1 MQGPS
6 RKGANPLRA
15 FVYAI
20 IIHVAFG
27 AMLGV
32 SLWIQPRTIMPVEGK
47 PVQAKAIDLAAI
59 QREKKKKAEVE
70 KKKKLE
76 AEKKKKLEAE
86 KKKKAEAEKKKKLEA
101 EKKKKAEV
109 EKKKK
114 LEAEKKKK
122 AEAEKKKK
130 LEAEKK
136 KKAEAEKKKKLEAEK
151 KKKAEAEKKKKL
163 EAEKKK
169 KAEAEKKKKLEAEK
183 KKKEAERKKQ
193 EAEQAQRERDEQEA
207 VSAFG
212 AVAWAIQ
219 EEVRTNWN
227 PPAGDFEG
235 FSVLFT
241 IRVDRE
247 GNVTSV
253 TMVRG
258 SGNARFDESAENAI
272 YKASPLPIPGEPRFY
287 EYLKEFDFKFSP

>member
-1 MQGPS
+1 M
-6 RKGANPLRA
+6 RA

-20 IIHVAFG
+20 VIHVAFG

-59 QREKKKKAEVE
+59 QREKKKKAE
-70 KKKKLE
+70 

-86 KKKKAEAEKKKKLEA
+86 KKKKA
-101 EKKKKAEV
+101 
-109 EKKKK
+109 
-114 LEAEKKKK
+114 
-122 AEAEKKKK
+122 
-130 LEAEKK
+130 
-136 KKAEAEKKKKLEAEK
+136 
-151 KKKAEAEKKKKL
+151 

-219 EEVRTNWN
+219 EEVRINWN

>member
-47 PVQAKAIDLAAI
+47 PIQAKAIDLAAI
-59 QREKKKKAEVE
+59 QR
-70 KKKKLE
+70 
-76 AEKKKKLEAE
+76 
-86 KKKKAEAEKKKKLEA
+86 
-101 EKKKKAEV
+101 
-109 EKKKK
+109 
-114 LEAEKKKK
+114 EKKKK

-136 KKAEAEKKKKLEAEK
+136 KKAEAEKKKKLEAE
-151 KKKAEAEKKKKL
+151 E
-163 EAEKKK
+163 
-169 KAEAEKKKKLEAEK
+169 

-253 TMVRG
+253 TMARG

>member
-1 MQGPS
+1 M
-6 RKGANPLRA
+6 
-15 FVYAI
+15 
-20 IIHVAFG
+20 
-27 AMLGV
+27 
-32 SLWIQPRTIMPVEGK
+32 
-47 PVQAKAIDLAAI
+47 
-59 QREKKKKAEVE
+59 
-70 KKKKLE
+70 
-76 AEKKKKLEAE
+76 
-86 KKKKAEAEKKKKLEA
+86 
-101 EKKKKAEV
+101 
-109 EKKKK
+109 
-114 LEAEKKKK
+114 
-122 AEAEKKKK
+122 
-130 LEAEKK
+130 
-136 KKAEAEKKKKLEAEK
+136 
-151 KKKAEAEKKKKL
+151 
-163 EAEKKK
+163 
-169 KAEAEKKKKLEAEK
+169 
-183 KKKEAERKKQ
+183 
-193 EAEQAQRERDEQEA
+193 QRERDEQEA

-253 TMVRG
+253 TMARS

>member
-1 MQGPS
+1 
-6 RKGANPLRA
+6 
-15 FVYAI
+15 
-20 IIHVAFG
+20 
-27 AMLGV
+27 
-32 SLWIQPRTIMPVEGK
+32 MPVEGK

-59 QREKKKKAEVE
+59 QREKKKK
-70 KKKKLE
+70 
-76 AEKKKKLEAE
+76 LEAE
-86 KKKKAEAEKKKKLEA
+86 KKKKA
-101 EKKKKAEV
+101 
-109 EKKKK
+109 
-114 LEAEKKKK
+114 
-122 AEAEKKKK
+122 
-130 LEAEKK
+130 
-136 KKAEAEKKKKLEAEK
+136 
-151 KKKAEAEKKKKL
+151 

-193 EAEQAQRERDEQEA
+193 KAEQAQRERDEQEA

-219 EEVRTNWN
+219 EEVRINWN

-235 FSVLFT
+235 FSALFT

-258 SGNARFDESAENAI
+258 SGNARFDDSAYNAI
-272 YKASPLPIPGEPRFY
+272 RKASPLPIPGEPRFY

>member
-59 QREKKKKAEVE
+59 QREKKKKAE
-70 KKKKLE
+70 

-86 KKKKAEAEKKKKLEA
+86 KKKKAEAEKKKKAEAEKNKKLEA
-101 EKKKKAEV
+101 EKKKKA
-109 EKKKK
+109 
-114 LEAEKKKK
+114 EAEKKKK

-130 LEAEKK
+130 LEAE
-136 KKAEAEKKKKLEAEK
+136 E
-151 KKKAEAEKKKKL
+151 
-163 EAEKKK
+163 
-169 KAEAEKKKKLEAEK
+169 

-253 TMVRG
+253 TMARG

>member
-1 MQGPS
+1 M
-6 RKGANPLRA
+6 RA

-20 IIHVAFG
+20 VIHVAFG

-59 QREKKKKAEVE
+59 QREKKKKAE
-70 KKKKLE
+70 

-86 KKKKAEAEKKKKLEA
+86 E
-101 EKKKKAEV
+101 
-109 EKKKK
+109 
-114 LEAEKKKK
+114 
-122 AEAEKKKK
+122 
-130 LEAEKK
+130 
-136 KKAEAEKKKKLEAEK
+136 
-151 KKKAEAEKKKKL
+151 
-163 EAEKKK
+163 
-169 KAEAEKKKKLEAEK
+169 

-219 EEVRTNWN
+219 EEVRINWN

>member
-1 MQGPS
+1 
-6 RKGANPLRA
+6 LRA

-59 QREKKKKAEVE
+59 QREKKKKAE
-70 KKKKLE
+70 
-76 AEKKKKLEAE
+76 AE

-101 EKKKKAEV
+101 EE
-109 EKKKK
+109 
-114 LEAEKKKK
+114 
-122 AEAEKKKK
+122 
-130 LEAEKK
+130 
-136 KKAEAEKKKKLEAEK
+136 
-151 KKKAEAEKKKKL
+151 
-163 EAEKKK
+163 
-169 KAEAEKKKKLEAEK
+169 

-219 EEVRTNWN
+219 EEVRINWN

>member
-59 QREKKKKAEVE
+59 QREKKKKAE
-70 KKKKLE
+70 
-76 AEKKKKLEAE
+76 AE
-86 KKKKAEAEKKKKLEA
+86 KKKKAEAEKKKKA
-101 EKKKKAEV
+101 
-109 EKKKK
+109 
-114 LEAEKKKK
+114 
-122 AEAEKKKK
+122 
-130 LEAEKK
+130 
-136 KKAEAEKKKKLEAEK
+136 
-151 KKKAEAEKKKKL
+151 
-163 EAEKKK
+163 
-169 KAEAEKKKKLEAEK
+169 EAEK

>member
-59 QREKKKKAEVE
+59 QREKKKKAE
-70 KKKKLE
+70 
-76 AEKKKKLEAE
+76 
-86 KKKKAEAEKKKKLEA
+86 
-101 EKKKKAEV
+101 
-109 EKKKK
+109 
-114 LEAEKKKK
+114 
-122 AEAEKKKK
+122 AEKKKK

-169 KAEAEKKKKLEAEK
+169 KAEAEK

-253 TMVRG
+253 TMARG

>member
-1 MQGPS
+1 MQGHS

-59 QREKKKKAEVE
+59 QREKKKKLEAEKKKKAEAEKKKKLEAEKKKKLEAE

-101 EKKKKAEV
+101 EKKKKAE
-109 EKKKK
+109 
-114 LEAEKKKK
+114 AEKKKK
-122 AEAEKKKK
+122 AEAV
-130 LEAEKK
+130 
-136 KKAEAEKKKKLEAEK
+136 
-151 KKKAEAEKKKKL
+151 
-163 EAEKKK
+163 
-169 KAEAEKKKKLEAEK
+169 K
-183 KKKEAERKKQ
+183 KKKEAERKKR
-193 EAEQAQRERDEQEA
+193 EAEQVQRERDEQEA

-253 TMVRG
+253 TMVRS

>member
-1 MQGPS
+1 M
-6 RKGANPLRA
+6 RA

-32 SLWIQPRTIMPVEGK
+32 SLWIQPRTITPVEGK
-47 PVQAKAIDLAAI
+47 PVQAKANDLAAI
-59 QREKKKKAEVE
+59 QR
-70 KKKKLE
+70 
-76 AEKKKKLEAE
+76 
-86 KKKKAEAEKKKKLEA
+86 
-101 EKKKKAEV
+101 
-109 EKKKK
+109 
-114 LEAEKKKK
+114 
-122 AEAEKKKK
+122 
-130 LEAEKK
+130 
-136 KKAEAEKKKKLEAEK
+136 EKKKKLEAEK

-193 EAEQAQRERDEQEA
+193 KAEQAQRERDEQEA

-219 EEVRTNWN
+219 EEVRINWN

>member
-1 MQGPS
+1 MQGHS
-6 RKGANPLRA
+6 RKDANPLRA

-32 SLWIQPRTIMPVEGK
+32 SLWIQPRTITPVEGK

-59 QREKKKKAEVE
+59 QR
-70 KKKKLE
+70 
-76 AEKKKKLEAE
+76 
-86 KKKKAEAEKKKKLEA
+86 
-101 EKKKKAEV
+101 
-109 EKKKK
+109 
-114 LEAEKKKK
+114 
-122 AEAEKKKK
+122 
-130 LEAEKK
+130 
-136 KKAEAEKKKKLEAEK
+136 
-151 KKKAEAEKKKKL
+151 EKKKKL

-193 EAEQAQRERDEQEA
+193 KAEQAQRERDEQEA

-219 EEVRTNWN
+219 EEVRINWN

>member
-1 MQGPS
+1 
-6 RKGANPLRA
+6 
-15 FVYAI
+15 
-20 IIHVAFG
+20 
-27 AMLGV
+27 
-32 SLWIQPRTIMPVEGK
+32 MPVEGK
-47 PVQAKAIDLAAI
+47 PVQAKAIDLATI
-59 QREKKKKAEVE
+59 QREKKKKAE
-70 KKKKLE
+70 
-76 AEKKKKLEAE
+76 AA
-86 KKKKAEAEKKKKLEA
+86 
-101 EKKKKAEV
+101 
-109 EKKKK
+109 KKKK

-151 KKKAEAEKKKKL
+151 KKKAEAAKKKK
-163 EAEKKK
+163 EAERKKQ
-169 KAEAEKKKKLEAEK
+169 
-183 KKKEAERKKQ
+183 EAERKKQ

>member
-1 MQGPS
+1 MQGHS

-59 QREKKKKAEVE
+59 QREKKKK
-70 KKKKLE
+70 LE
-76 AEKKKKLEAE
+76 AEKKKKAEAE

-101 EKKKKAEV
+101 D
-109 EKKKK
+109 
-114 LEAEKKKK
+114 KKKK

-136 KKAEAEKKKKLEAEK
+136 KKAEAEKKKK
-151 KKKAEAEKKKKL
+151 
-163 EAEKKK
+163 
-169 KAEAEKKKKLEAEK
+169 
-183 KKKEAERKKQ
+183 EAERKKQ
-193 EAEQAQRERDEQEA
+193 KAEQAQRERDEQEA

-219 EEVRTNWN
+219 EEVRINWN

>member
-1 MQGPS
+1 MQRHS

-47 PVQAKAIDLAAI
+47 PVQAKAIDLATI
-59 QREKKKKAEVE
+59 QREKKKKAE
-70 KKKKLE
+70 
-76 AEKKKKLEAE
+76 AAKKKKLEAE
-86 KKKKAEAEKKKKLEA
+86 KKKKAEAA
-101 EKKKKAEV
+101 
-109 EKKKK
+109 
-114 LEAEKKKK
+114 
-122 AEAEKKKK
+122 
-130 LEAEKK
+130 
-136 KKAEAEKKKKLEAEK
+136 
-151 KKKAEAEKKKKL
+151 
-163 EAEKKK
+163 
-169 KAEAEKKKKLEAEK
+169 K

>member
-1 MQGPS
+1 MQRHS

-47 PVQAKAIDLAAI
+47 PVQAKAIDLATI
-59 QREKKKKAEVE
+59 QR
-70 KKKKLE
+70 
-76 AEKKKKLEAE
+76 
-86 KKKKAEAEKKKKLEA
+86 
-101 EKKKKAEV
+101 
-109 EKKKK
+109 
-114 LEAEKKKK
+114 EKKKK

-136 KKAEAEKKKKLEAEK
+136 KKAEAA
-151 KKKAEAEKKKKL
+151 
-163 EAEKKK
+163 
-169 KAEAEKKKKLEAEK
+169 K

>member
-1 MQGPS
+1 VQGHS

-59 QREKKKKAEVE
+59 QREKKKK
-70 KKKKLE
+70 
-76 AEKKKKLEAE
+76 
-86 KKKKAEAEKKKKLEA
+86 
-101 EKKKKAEV
+101 
-109 EKKKK
+109 

-169 KAEAEKKKKLEAEK
+169 KLEAEKKKKLEAEK
-183 KKKEAERKKQ
+183 KKKLEAEKKKKAEAVKKKKEAERKKR
-193 EAEQAQRERDEQEA
+193 EAEQVQRERDEQEA

-253 TMVRG
+253 TMVRS

>member
-1 MQGPS
+1 MQGHS

-59 QREKKKKAEVE
+59 QREKKKKLEAEKKKKAEAE

-86 KKKKAEAEKKKKLEA
+86 KKKKAEAEKKKK
-101 EKKKKAEV
+101 
-109 EKKKK
+109 
-114 LEAEKKKK
+114 
-122 AEAEKKKK
+122 AEAV
-130 LEAEKK
+130 
-136 KKAEAEKKKKLEAEK
+136 
-151 KKKAEAEKKKKL
+151 
-163 EAEKKK
+163 
-169 KAEAEKKKKLEAEK
+169 K
-183 KKKEAERKKQ
+183 KKKEAERKKR
-193 EAEQAQRERDEQEA
+193 EAEQVQRERDEQEA

-253 TMVRG
+253 TMVRS

>member
-1 MQGPS
+1 M
-6 RKGANPLRA
+6 RA

-59 QREKKKKAEVE
+59 QREKKKKAE
-70 KKKKLE
+70 
-76 AEKKKKLEAE
+76 
-86 KKKKAEAEKKKKLEA
+86 
-101 EKKKKAEV
+101 
-109 EKKKK
+109 
-114 LEAEKKKK
+114 AEKKKK

-136 KKAEAEKKKKLEAEK
+136 KKAEAEKKKK
-151 KKKAEAEKKKKL
+151 AEAEKKKKL
-163 EAEKKK
+163 
-169 KAEAEKKKKLEAEK
+169 EAEKKKKLEAEK

-219 EEVRTNWN
+219 EEVRINWN

-287 EYLKEFDFKFSP
+287 KYLKEFDFKFEP

>member
-1 MQGPS
+1 MVDETPS
-6 RKGANPLRA
+6 MVDETP
-15 FVYAI
+15 
-20 IIHVAFG
+20 
-27 AMLGV
+27 
-32 SLWIQPRTIMPVEGK
+32 
-47 PVQAKAIDLAAI
+47 AA
-59 QREKKKKAEVE
+59 
-70 KKKKLE
+70 
-76 AEKKKKLEAE
+76 
-86 KKKKAEAEKKKKLEA
+86 
-101 EKKKKAEV
+101 
-109 EKKKK
+109 
-114 LEAEKKKK
+114 
-122 AEAEKKKK
+122 
-130 LEAEKK
+130 
-136 KKAEAEKKKKLEAEK
+136 
-151 KKKAEAEKKKKL
+151 
-163 EAEKKK
+163 
-169 KAEAEKKKKLEAEK
+169 AEK

-253 TMVRG
+253 TMVRD

>member
-32 SLWIQPRTIMPVEGK
+32 SLWIQPRTITPVEGK

-59 QREKKKKAEVE
+59 QREKKKK
-70 KKKKLE
+70 
-76 AEKKKKLEAE
+76 LEAE
-86 KKKKAEAEKKKKLEA
+86 KKKKA
-101 EKKKKAEV
+101 
-109 EKKKK
+109 
-114 LEAEKKKK
+114 
-122 AEAEKKKK
+122 
-130 LEAEKK
+130 
-136 KKAEAEKKKKLEAEK
+136 
-151 KKKAEAEKKKKL
+151 
-163 EAEKKK
+163 
-169 KAEAEKKKKLEAEK
+169 EAEK

-253 TMVRG
+253 TMARG

>member
-1 MQGPS
+1 MQRHS

-20 IIHVAFG
+20 VIHVAFG

-47 PVQAKAIDLAAI
+47 PVQAKAIDLATI
-59 QREKKKKAEVE
+59 QR
-70 KKKKLE
+70 
-76 AEKKKKLEAE
+76 
-86 KKKKAEAEKKKKLEA
+86 
-101 EKKKKAEV
+101 
-109 EKKKK
+109 
-114 LEAEKKKK
+114 EKKKK

-136 KKAEAEKKKKLEAEK
+136 KKAEAA
-151 KKKAEAEKKKKL
+151 
-163 EAEKKK
+163 
-169 KAEAEKKKKLEAEK
+169 K

>member
-1 MQGPS
+1 MQGHS

-20 IIHVAFG
+20 VIHVAFG

-59 QREKKKKAEVE
+59 QREKKKKAE
-70 KKKKLE
+70 

-86 KKKKAEAEKKKKLEA
+86 KKKKA
-101 EKKKKAEV
+101 
-109 EKKKK
+109 
-114 LEAEKKKK
+114 
-122 AEAEKKKK
+122 
-130 LEAEKK
+130 
-136 KKAEAEKKKKLEAEK
+136 
-151 KKKAEAEKKKKL
+151 
-163 EAEKKK
+163 
-169 KAEAEKKKKLEAEK
+169 EAEK

-219 EEVRTNWN
+219 EEVRINWN

>member
-1 MQGPS
+1 M
-6 RKGANPLRA
+6 RA

-59 QREKKKKAEVE
+59 QREKKKKAEAEKKKKLEAEKKKKAEAEKKKKAEAE

-101 EKKKKAEV
+101 EE
-109 EKKKK
+109 
-114 LEAEKKKK
+114 
-122 AEAEKKKK
+122 
-130 LEAEKK
+130 
-136 KKAEAEKKKKLEAEK
+136 
-151 KKKAEAEKKKKL
+151 
-163 EAEKKK
+163 
-169 KAEAEKKKKLEAEK
+169 

-219 EEVRTNWN
+219 EEVRINWN

-253 TMVRG
+253 TMVRS

-287 EYLKEFDFKFSP
+287 EYLKEFQFRFMP

>member
-1 MQGPS
+1 MQRHS

-47 PVQAKAIDLAAI
+47 PVQAKAIDLATI
-59 QREKKKKAEVE
+59 QREKKKKAE
-70 KKKKLE
+70 
-76 AEKKKKLEAE
+76 AAKKKKLEAE
-86 KKKKAEAEKKKKLEA
+86 KKKKAEAA
-101 EKKKKAEV
+101 
-109 EKKKK
+109 
-114 LEAEKKKK
+114 
-122 AEAEKKKK
+122 
-130 LEAEKK
+130 
-136 KKAEAEKKKKLEAEK
+136 
-151 KKKAEAEKKKKL
+151 
-163 EAEKKK
+163 
-169 KAEAEKKKKLEAEK
+169 K

-193 EAEQAQRERDEQEA
+193 AAERKKQDAEQAQRERDEQEA

>member
-1 MQGPS
+1 
-6 RKGANPLRA
+6 
-15 FVYAI
+15 
-20 IIHVAFG
+20 
-27 AMLGV
+27 
-32 SLWIQPRTIMPVEGK
+32 MPVEGK

-59 QREKKKKAEVE
+59 QREKKKKAE
-70 KKKKLE
+70 
-76 AEKKKKLEAE
+76 AE
-86 KKKKAEAEKKKKLEA
+86 KKKKA
-101 EKKKKAEV
+101 
-109 EKKKK
+109 
-114 LEAEKKKK
+114 EAEKKKK

-136 KKAEAEKKKKLEAEK
+136 KKAEAEKKEKLEAE
-151 KKKAEAEKKKKL
+151 E
-163 EAEKKK
+163 
-169 KAEAEKKKKLEAEK
+169 

-253 TMVRG
+253 TMVRS

>member
-1 MQGPS
+1 MQGHS

-59 QREKKKKAEVE
+59 QREKKKKLEAEKKKKAEAE

-101 EKKKKAEV
+101 EKKKKAE
-109 EKKKK
+109 
-114 LEAEKKKK
+114 AEKKKK
-122 AEAEKKKK
+122 AEAV
-130 LEAEKK
+130 
-136 KKAEAEKKKKLEAEK
+136 
-151 KKKAEAEKKKKL
+151 
-163 EAEKKK
+163 
-169 KAEAEKKKKLEAEK
+169 K
-183 KKKEAERKKQ
+183 KKKEAERKKR
-193 EAEQAQRERDEQEA
+193 EAEQVQRERDEQEA

-253 TMVRG
+253 TMVRS

>member
-1 MQGPS
+1 MQRHS

-47 PVQAKAIDLAAI
+47 PVQAKAIDLATI
-59 QREKKKKAEVE
+59 QREKKKKAE
-70 KKKKLE
+70 
-76 AEKKKKLEAE
+76 AAKKKKLEAE
-86 KKKKAEAEKKKKLEA
+86 KKKKAEAA
-101 EKKKKAEV
+101 
-109 EKKKK
+109 
-114 LEAEKKKK
+114 
-122 AEAEKKKK
+122 
-130 LEAEKK
+130 
-136 KKAEAEKKKKLEAEK
+136 
-151 KKKAEAEKKKKL
+151 
-163 EAEKKK
+163 
-169 KAEAEKKKKLEAEK
+169 K

-287 EYLKEFDFKFSP
+287 EYLKEFQFRFMP

>member
-1 MQGPS
+1 MQGHS

-59 QREKKKKAEVE
+59 QREKKKKAE
-70 KKKKLE
+70 
-76 AEKKKKLEAE
+76 
-86 KKKKAEAEKKKKLEA
+86 
-101 EKKKKAEV
+101 
-109 EKKKK
+109 
-114 LEAEKKKK
+114 
-122 AEAEKKKK
+122 
-130 LEAEKK
+130 
-136 KKAEAEKKKKLEAEK
+136 
-151 KKKAEAEKKKKL
+151 
-163 EAEKKK
+163 
-169 KAEAEKKKKLEAEK
+169 AEKKKKLEAEK

-219 EEVRTNWN
+219 EEVRINWN

>member
-1 MQGPS
+1 MQGHS

-59 QREKKKKAEVE
+59 QREKKKK
-70 KKKKLE
+70 
-76 AEKKKKLEAE
+76 
-86 KKKKAEAEKKKKLEA
+86 
-101 EKKKKAEV
+101 
-109 EKKKK
+109 

-136 KKAEAEKKKKLEAEK
+136 KKAEAEKKKK
-151 KKKAEAEKKKKL
+151 AEAV
-163 EAEKKK
+163 
-169 KAEAEKKKKLEAEK
+169 K
-183 KKKEAERKKQ
+183 KKKEAERKKR
-193 EAEQAQRERDEQEA
+193 EAEQVQRERDEQEA

-253 TMVRG
+253 TMVRS

>member
-1 MQGPS
+1 M
-6 RKGANPLRA
+6 RA

-32 SLWIQPRTIMPVEGK
+32 SLWIQPRTITPVEGK

-59 QREKKKKAEVE
+59 QR
-70 KKKKLE
+70 
-76 AEKKKKLEAE
+76 
-86 KKKKAEAEKKKKLEA
+86 
-101 EKKKKAEV
+101 
-109 EKKKK
+109 
-114 LEAEKKKK
+114 
-122 AEAEKKKK
+122 
-130 LEAEKK
+130 
-136 KKAEAEKKKKLEAEK
+136 
-151 KKKAEAEKKKKL
+151 EKKKKL

-193 EAEQAQRERDEQEA
+193 KAEQAQRERDEQEA

-219 EEVRTNWN
+219 EEVRINWN

>member
-1 MQGPS
+1 
-6 RKGANPLRA
+6 
-15 FVYAI
+15 
-20 IIHVAFG
+20 
-27 AMLGV
+27 
-32 SLWIQPRTIMPVEGK
+32 MPVEGK

-59 QREKKKKAEVE
+59 QREKKKKAE
-70 KKKKLE
+70 

-86 KKKKAEAEKKKKLEA
+86 E
-101 EKKKKAEV
+101 
-109 EKKKK
+109 
-114 LEAEKKKK
+114 
-122 AEAEKKKK
+122 
-130 LEAEKK
+130 
-136 KKAEAEKKKKLEAEK
+136 
-151 KKKAEAEKKKKL
+151 
-163 EAEKKK
+163 
-169 KAEAEKKKKLEAEK
+169 

-219 EEVRTNWN
+219 EEVRINWN